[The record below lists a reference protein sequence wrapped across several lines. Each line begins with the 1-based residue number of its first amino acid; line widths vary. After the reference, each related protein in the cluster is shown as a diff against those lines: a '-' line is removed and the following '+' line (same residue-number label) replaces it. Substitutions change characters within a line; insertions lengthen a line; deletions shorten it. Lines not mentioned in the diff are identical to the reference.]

1 VAYLYQY
8 TPTTQYQEPAPAP
21 APARRPSIALLV
33 LQAIGLVLASWLA
46 LVVFIIIG
54 S

>member
-1 VAYLYQY
+1 MAYLYQY
-8 TPTTQYQEPAPAP
+8 TPTTQYQEPTP
-21 APARRPSIALLV
+21 APARWRPVALLV